1 MSLLEVIALTAAD
14 ARAAQ
19 EGGADRIEVVADM
32 AADGLTPDP
41 DELAAIRAATDLPL
55 RVMLRANAGFRT
67 TGAELD
73 RLRHAAAGLA
83 EAGADGFVL
92 GFLDSFGHVD
102 AAATEKLAA
111 VAAPLPWTFHR
122 ALDHAAD
129 PAHAWRTVRGFGGG
143 GLDTVLTAGS
153 ARGVDAGVEV
163 LVRRAAE
170 GPDAAALIMAG
181 GGLRRKH
188 VAVLAAPASRRSTS
202 ARPSARTAPGTSRS
216 TRRWSPSGAR
226 WSPRPRAAEG
236 RRGRTPDVFGA
247 FCPIRVGS

>member
-19 EGGADRIEVVADM
+19 EGGADRLEVVADM

-41 DELAAIRAATDLPL
+41 DVLAAIRDATDLPL

-129 PAHAWRTVRGFGGG
+129 PAQAWRTVRGLGG

-153 ARGVDAGVEV
+153 ARGVDAGVDV

-170 GPDAAALIMAG
+170 DPAAAALIMAG

-188 VAVLAAPASRRSTS
+188 VAVLAAAGVTSFHVGTAVRPDGSWDVPVDPALVAEWRSLVS
-202 ARPSARTAPGTSRS
+202 A
-216 TRRWSPSGAR
+216 
-226 WSPRPRAAEG
+226 AAG
-236 RRGRTPDVFGA
+236 G
-247 FCPIRVGS
+247 

>member
-19 EGGADRIEVVADM
+19 EGGADRLEVVADM

-41 DELAAIRAATDLPL
+41 DVLAAIRDATGLPL
-55 RVMLRANAGFRT
+55 RVMLRANAGFGT

-83 EAGADGFVL
+83 EAGADGFVF
-92 GFLDSFGHVD
+92 GFLDAFGQVD

-111 VAAPLPWTFHR
+111 AAGPLPWTFHR

-129 PAHAWRTVRGFGGG
+129 PAHAWGVVRGFGG

-153 ARGVDAGVEV
+153 ARGVDAGVDV

-170 GPDAAALIMAG
+170 DAAAAGLIMAG

-188 VAVLAAPASRRSTS
+188 VAVLAAAGITSFHVGTAVRPDGSWDAPVDAALVAEWRSLV
-202 ARPSARTAPGTSRS
+202 
-216 TRRWSPSGAR
+216 
-226 WSPRPRAAEG
+226 AAAAD
-236 RRGRTPDVFGA
+236 R
-247 FCPIRVGS
+247 